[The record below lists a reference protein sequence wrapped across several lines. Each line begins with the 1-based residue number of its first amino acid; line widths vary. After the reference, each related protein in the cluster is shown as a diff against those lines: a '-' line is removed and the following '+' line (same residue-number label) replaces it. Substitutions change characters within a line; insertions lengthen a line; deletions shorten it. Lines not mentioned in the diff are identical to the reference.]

1 MQFSFAIVLASIV
14 LAVVSPTGVSS
25 LSNSI
30 SKRTPVQTPT
40 STHFRERTSYTGGEK
55 ILQIDDHN
63 CIRDSSLIT
72 LRGGSSSSSSSS
84 VEPAA
89 VDSIPIQAS
98 EAYYL
103 LWSPRFFQKLAIAT
117 TLLAIVRRIGWDQ
130 RLFGLIAGSVGGG
143 WVPPGLVPNFLWP
156 LLSSSCCAIQLLFNA
171 VSVAVMGAG
180 AGCLGFN
187 TFLGPI
193 RPYLLAVMVAYH
205 TLPASPSATLLR
217 YAFALMPEAVSGWN
231 AVLRTHYRRNNNK
244 KGPTKTDTAEQLIQA
259 TLVVEVPTMG
269 CVACV
274 NKIETSLRNCAP
286 GNVETASSWLN
297 PKDDTNANATG
308 KKGGRAKIE
317 VKVSSREE
325 LDDLTKS
332 LVAAIEDAGFNG
344 STIEKLDIQQTNGTK
359 N

>member
-1 MQFSFAIVLASIV
+1 LV
-14 LAVVSPTGVSS
+14 
-25 LSNSI
+25 
-30 SKRTPVQTPT
+30 
-40 STHFRERTSYTGGEK
+40 
-55 ILQIDDHN
+55 
-63 CIRDSSLIT
+63 T
-72 LRGGSSSSSSSS
+72 LRGGSSSSSSAEATN
-84 VEPAA
+84 VT
-89 VDSIPIQAS
+89 DSIPIQAS

-117 TLLAIVRRIGWDQ
+117 TLLAVVRRIGWDQ
-130 RLFGLIAGSVGGG
+130 RVFGRIASSVGGLG
-143 WVPPGLVPNFLWP
+143 WVPPGLVPNVVWP

-171 VSVAVMGAG
+171 VAVAVMGAG

-205 TLPASPSATLLR
+205 TLPASPSATVLR

-231 AVLRTHYRRNNNK
+231 ALLRTRYNNNSNNNRK
-244 KGPTKTDTAEQLIQA
+244 RATSATDAAAEQLIQA

-274 NKIETSLRNCAP
+274 NKIESSLRNCAP

-297 PKDDTNANATG
+297 PKEDTTTSTDTG

-325 LDDLTKS
+325 LDDLAKS
-332 LVAAIEDAGFNG
+332 LIAAIEDAGFNG
-344 STIEKLDIQQTNGTK
+344 STIEKLDIQTTYGTK